1 MSQVSVPGSVFIGAH
16 RWFLMLVL
24 VGGCGPRGIERPGV
38 LPVDAVTGPAAIV
51 GPGFATGESGPHGE
65 EGEVDVA
72 ALPRD
77 PAALPGTVLRWRVGE
92 PGTWMGGGPTP
103 LVIWAQGQL
112 VAAYDEE
119 ANELIGY
126 ELGDGAERW
135 RLRLPGE
142 GYGYSQMPAIERDG
156 VLFLARG
163 DRLMAV
169 ELGEGKLLWE
179 RRLHGEPQEAVF
191 VTGEGILT
199 TEYRPPRGGG

>member
-1 MSQVSVPGSVFIGAH
+1 
-16 RWFLMLVL
+16 
-24 VGGCGPRGIERPGV
+24 
-38 LPVDAVTGPAAIV
+38 
-51 GPGFATGESGPHGE
+51 
-65 EGEVDVA
+65 
-72 ALPRD
+72 
-77 PAALPGTVLRWRVGE
+77 
-92 PGTWMGGGPTP
+92 MGGGPTP

-199 TEYRPPRGGG
+199 TEYRPPRGGGGSDSLPDFEATPETTLQAILVADGTTAWEVAVGDAERGGDVDPGGGRRASGWGGRVRRRR